1 MYYSY
6 TFFHDQIGDHW
17 YGSTSCDKFECQQGS
32 DGQIQIKLTQQ
43 KCDTICD
50 EVILIDS
57 K

>member
-50 EVILIDS
+50 EVI
-57 K
+57 